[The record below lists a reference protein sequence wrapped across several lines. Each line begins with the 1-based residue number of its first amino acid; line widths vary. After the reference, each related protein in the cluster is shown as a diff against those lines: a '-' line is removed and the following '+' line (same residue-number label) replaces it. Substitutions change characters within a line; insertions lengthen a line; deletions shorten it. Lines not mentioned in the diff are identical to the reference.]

1 MTFSRQFYRS
11 ICANL
16 FFVNINLNNGRFR
29 SLGYQ
34 FVCLQNQS
42 TIKSTTKND
51 RLTDEQ
57 KKLIDSMIRVD
68 QAGEIGANWIYKGQ
82 MAVLGG
88 DKKVGPVIQEM
99 WEQEKHHLRTFD
111 EMIPR
116 YRVRPSLLRPVWEA
130 TGFILGVSTALMGK
144 EAAMACTEAVETS
157 FDSQL
162 RDLLHVENVDVED
175 LKKIIKEFRDD
186 ELHHLDTA
194 VDYESQKNSVVLL
207 AAFKSLALT
216 RNNNGTLKQCR
227 KGRE

>member
-1 MTFSRQFYRS
+1 MTFLRQFSRS

-34 FVCLQNQS
+34 FVCLQNQC

-68 QAGEIGANWIYKGQ
+68 QAGEIGANWIYKDQ
-82 MAVLGG
+82 MTVLGG

-99 WEQEKHHLRTFD
+99 WEQKKYHLCTFD

-116 YRVRPSLLRPVWEA
+116 HRVRPSLLRPVWEA
-130 TGFILGVSTALMGK
+130 TGFILGVSTALI
-144 EAAMACTEAVETS
+144 
-157 FDSQL
+157 D
-162 RDLLHVENVDVED
+162 
-175 LKKIIKEFRDD
+175 KEFHDD
-186 ELHHLDTA
+186 ELHYLDTA
-194 VDYESQKNSVVLL
+194 VDYESQKAPFYSLL
-207 AAFKSLALT
+207 ST
-216 RNNNGTLKQCR
+216 IINNGCKAAIWVAKR
-227 KGRE
+227 I

>member
-1 MTFSRQFYRS
+1 MTFLRQFSRS

-34 FVCLQNQS
+34 FVCLQNQC

-68 QAGEIGANWIYKGQ
+68 QAGEIGANWIYKDQ
-82 MAVLGG
+82 MTVLGG

-99 WEQEKHHLRTFD
+99 WEQKKYHLCTFD

-116 YRVRPSLLRPVWEA
+116 HRVRPSLLRPVWEA
-130 TGFILGVSTALMGK
+130 TGFILGVSTALIGK
-144 EAAMACTEAVETS
+144 EAAMACTEAVETVIGEHYN
-157 FDSQL
+157 DQL

-175 LKKIIKEFRDD
+175 LKK
-186 ELHHLDTA
+186 
-194 VDYESQKNSVVLL
+194 V
-207 AAFKSLALT
+207 
-216 RNNNGTLKQCR
+216 
-227 KGRE
+227 